1 MLVVATLASAADGA
15 TASGVKHH
23 YSLAGGNAETT
34 LRKFVEQS
42 GEEIVYVVTKV
53 RGVKTNAVSGEFT
66 AREVIELMVAKT
78 GLVVVEDPKTGA
90 LMIIFSVPEKPNP
103 PKSSPNP
110 TSMKKNLS
118 GRIATVLLAFASA
131 VAVAQA
137 EAPAPLKNPVPS
149 EELIKLNAFEVSSRK
164 VGPYQV
170 SDTTSGGRI
179 RTYIFE
185 STQGISVVTKE
196 LIQDMGATDAL
207 NALQLL
213 AGISNNSTSIG
224 DRLSIRGFQAGIGS
238 LDGFSAPASQ
248 IKVDPAIFERIEF
261 VRGPNAILSPGGPP
275 GGTINLVTKI
285 AQFTNFAH
293 LNVQAGQYDANRA
306 DFDINR
312 KVDNNLAY
320 RLVVATKNHTQ
331 GKNQGYVR
339 GLTVLPSLTWRLSDN
354 ASLSFEYI
362 FTWGHGLNFTGWPLD
377 PSVSPQTEFKMLKGL
392 NIYQSAYAD
401 NVDDLSAQYR
411 TSTNNYRM
419 LYTATISDRFS
430 IRAAARFWSGWD
442 SNNQWNLLGN
452 SGGAIDPKTGF
463 FTPGFTFGP
472 APDFKANPT
481 APIPSIYAVSQ
492 TPQNSLYKNYEFQ
505 NDYAYNFSSAAFTSE
520 TSGGIS
526 GMLTKNRAKGYA
538 ATSAAIDVFR
548 VPNPSAY
555 VINNAANANRLV
567 TSKSLQV
574 YINQNIKLLDG
585 KLCLNVGLAQ
595 NWYYG
600 IVEDYRINTSY
611 FTHPAPLVKNYGI
624 VYHPIRDISLYYG
637 HSENASQIVQA
648 RQSNGVT
655 NELQDGRQDEVG
667 IRYRFLESKAVAS
680 VAFYDSSQSNNSIL
694 NPALFS
700 IPPPVGGVPAL
711 YMDRVARGWEY
722 ELNMAVSVNFS
733 LIANYTNFRN
743 RSPYGTPIRGSS
755 ENSGGFF
762 ANYKYTQG
770 ALKGLSL
777 GLGYISAGKRP
788 GDTGS
793 GYTAASTDK
802 KLIPNQPTF
811 YLPET
816 KLWNL
821 SAGYRFSS
829 STMGRLFIDN
839 ASDAIYYRG
848 ALNRNG
854 VYPGIPRNVR
864 ATLDYS
870 F

>member
-1 MLVVATLASAADGA
+1 MKNNPSIRNCAMTKFPRSFAIVLGAIGILSTWSASAQ
-15 TASGVKHH
+15 TP
-23 YSLAGGNAETT
+23 
-34 LRKFVEQS
+34 
-42 GEEIVYVVTKV
+42 
-53 RGVKTNAVSGEFT
+53 
-66 AREVIELMVAKT
+66 
-78 GLVVVEDPKTGA
+78 PKT
-90 LMIIFSVPEKPNP
+90 
-103 PKSSPNP
+103 
-110 TSMKKNLS
+110 
-118 GRIATVLLAFASA
+118 
-131 VAVAQA
+131 
-137 EAPAPLKNPVPS
+137 

-179 RTYIFE
+179 RTDIFE

-224 DRLSIRGFQAGIGS
+224 DRLSIRGFQGGIGS
-238 LDGFSAPASQ
+238 LDGFSSPASQ

-285 AQFTNFAH
+285 AEIANFAH
-293 LNVQAGQYDANRA
+293 LNVQVGQYDANRA

-320 RLVVATKNHTQ
+320 RLVVATKHHTQ
-331 GKNQGYVR
+331 GKNQGHAR
-339 GLTVLPSLTWRLSDN
+339 GLTVLPSVTWRLSDN
-354 ASLSFEYI
+354 ARLTFEYI
-362 FTWGHGLNFTGWPLD
+362 FTWGHGLNFTGLPLD

-392 NIYQSAYAD
+392 DIHQPAYAD
-401 NVDDLSAQYR
+401 NVNDLSAQNR
-411 TSTNNYRM
+411 TSTNNYRV
-419 LYTATISDRFS
+419 LYTVTISDRFS

-452 SGGAIDPKTGF
+452 TGGAIDPKTGF

-472 APDFKANPT
+472 APDFKATPA
-481 APIPSIYAVSQ
+481 APISSMYGVSQ
-492 TPQNSLYKNYEFQ
+492 SPSNSLYKNYEFQ
-505 NDYAYNFSSAAFTSE
+505 NDYVYNFSAAAFTSE

-526 GMLTKNRAKGYA
+526 GSLSRNRNTGYA
-538 ATSAAIDVFR
+538 ATSAAIDIFR
-548 VPNPSAY
+548 TPSTATY
-555 VINNAANANRLV
+555 TINNVASSDRL
-567 TSKSLQV
+567 TTTKSLQAYV
-574 YINQNIKLLDG
+574 NENVKLLDG
-585 KLCLNVGLAQ
+585 KLILNVGLAQ

-600 IVEDYRINTSY
+600 IIEDYRNKVSY

-637 HSENASQIVQA
+637 HSENASQIVQP

-655 NELQDGRQDEVG
+655 KELQEGRQDEVG
-667 IRYRFLESKAVAS
+667 IRYRFLGSKAVAS
-680 VAFYDSSQSNNSIL
+680 VAYYDSSQSNNGIL

-700 IPPPVGGVPAL
+700 IPPPVVSPPPL
-711 YMDRVARGWEY
+711 FMDRIARGWEY
-722 ELNMAVSVNFS
+722 ELNMAVSANLS

-743 RSPYGTPIRGSS
+743 RSPYGTPFRGAS
-755 ENSGGFF
+755 ENSGAFF

-770 ALKGLSL
+770 ALKGLSW
-777 GLGYISAGKRP
+777 GIGYVSAGKRP

-802 KLIPNQPTF
+802 NLIRNQPTF

-848 ALNRNG
+848 AINRNG

-864 ATLDYS
+864 ATVDYS